1 MSAFSHYGS
10 GVHKSGSLLY
20 FLLRKQ
26 HNIDFGIS
34 GETDFTDYDSNYY
47 EDSIGINDNNNN
59 TTFLTLQKQ
68 NDENN
73 FLKLSDFTD
82 TDFCFAM
89 KYNIHQNNLN
99 VPNLNIFPTTDV
111 SYQILVT
118 SSDVSY
124 GDTFTFDILKTTTDT
139 IYFNTYNSIPTNTL
153 SPNFSQV
160 TITDYITTLTYTNNA
175 MNTSLY
181 TFYLGDGGEITHYTA
196 VGVQLQGTSSDPF
209 GEQLGG
215 GF

>member
-47 EDSIGINDNNNN
+47 EDSIGINDNDNN
-59 TTFLTLQKQ
+59 TTFLTLQNQ

-99 VPNLNIFPTTDV
+99 VPNLNIINTDI

-118 SSDVSY
+118 STDVSY
-124 GDTFTFDILKTTTDT
+124 GDTFTFDILKTTTDP
-139 IYFNTYNSIPTNTL
+139 IFFNANMPSNTL
-153 SPNFSQV
+153 IPDFVQE
-160 TITDYITTLTYTNNA
+160 TITDRITTLTYRNNA
-175 MNTSLY
+175 TNTSDFV
-181 TFYLGDGGEITHYTA
+181 FYLGNGGETNEA
-196 VGVQLQGTSSDPF
+196 QVVVKLRETSSDPF
-209 GEQLGG
+209 GGG
-215 GF
+215 L

>member
-47 EDSIGINDNNNN
+47 EDSIGINDNDNN
-59 TTFLTLQKQ
+59 TTFLTLQNQ

-99 VPNLNIFPTTDV
+99 VPNLNIINTDI

-118 SSDVSY
+118 STDVSY
-124 GDTFTFDILKTTTDT
+124 GDTFTFDILKTTTDP
-139 IYFNTYNSIPTNTL
+139 IFFNANMPSNTL
-153 SPNFSQV
+153 IPDFVQE
-160 TITDYITTLTYTNNA
+160 TITDRITTLTYRNNA
-175 MNTSLY
+175 TNTSDFV
-181 TFYLGDGGEITHYTA
+181 FYLGN
-196 VGVQLQGTSSDPF
+196 GVETNEAQVVVKLRGTSSDPF
-209 GEQLGG
+209 GGG
-215 GF
+215 L

>member
-47 EDSIGINDNNNN
+47 EDSIGINDNDNN
-59 TTFLTLQKQ
+59 TTFLTLQNQ

-99 VPNLNIFPTTDV
+99 VPNLNIINTDI

-118 SSDVSY
+118 STDVSY
-124 GDTFTFDILKTTTDT
+124 GDTFTFDILKTTTDP
-139 IYFNTYNSIPTNTL
+139 IFFNANMPSNTL
-153 SPNFSQV
+153 IPDFVQE
-160 TITDYITTLTYTNNA
+160 TITDRITTLTYRNNA
-175 MNTSLY
+175 TNTSDFV
-181 TFYLGDGGEITHYTA
+181 FYLGNDGETNEA
-196 VGVQLQGTSSDPF
+196 QVVVKLRGTSSDPF
-209 GEQLGG
+209 GGG
-215 GF
+215 L

>member
-99 VPNLNIFPTTDV
+99 VPNLNIINTDI

-118 SSDVSY
+118 STDVSY
-124 GDTFTFDILKTTTDT
+124 GDTFTFDILKTTTDP
-139 IYFNTYNSIPTNTL
+139 IFFNANMPSNTL
-153 SPNFSQV
+153 IPDFVQE
-160 TITDYITTLTYTNNA
+160 TITDRITTLTYRNNA
-175 MNTSLY
+175 TNTSY
-181 TFYLGDGGEITHYTA
+181 FVFYLGNGGETNEA
-196 VGVQLQGTSSDPF
+196 QVVVKLRGTSSDPF
-209 GEQLGG
+209 GGG
-215 GF
+215 L